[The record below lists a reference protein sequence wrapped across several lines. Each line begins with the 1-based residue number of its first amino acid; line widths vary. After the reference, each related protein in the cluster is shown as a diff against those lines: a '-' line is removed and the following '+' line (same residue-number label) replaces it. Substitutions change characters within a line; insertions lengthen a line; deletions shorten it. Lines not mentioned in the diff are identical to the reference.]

1 MNEQTITEAHGACRS
16 MYTALT
22 ELLELTNE
30 LSEAI
35 QRQDQVSV
43 QLFLSMRQEP
53 LDRLRVCDTRLRRL
67 CSLLPP
73 AEGAQLRQVLNGQ
86 GGGTAATQGL
96 ERTVRQNRQ
105 LLEQITRIDERLNR
119 RMGGKKSFYE
129 QHAFQ

>member
-1 MNEQTITEAHGACRS
+1 MNQQTITEAHGACRT
-16 MYTALT
+16 MYTALS
-22 ELLELTNE
+22 ELLELTTD

-53 LDRLRVCDTRLRRL
+53 LERLRICDAHLRRL
-67 CSLLPP
+67 CSSLPQ
-73 AEGAQLRQVLNGQ
+73 AESAQLRQVLNGQ
-86 GGGTAATQGL
+86 SGGTATTQGL

-105 LLEQITRIDERLNR
+105 LLEQITRMDERINR

-129 QHAFQ
+129 QKAAQ

>member
-30 LSEAI
+30 LSKAI

-105 LLEQITRIDERLNR
+105 LLEQITRMDERINR

-129 QHAFQ
+129 QKAAQ

>member
-73 AEGAQLRQVLNGQ
+73 AESAQLRQVLNGQ

-129 QHAFQ
+129 QHASQ

>member
-73 AEGAQLRQVLNGQ
+73 AEGAELRQVLNGQ

-129 QHAFQ
+129 QHASQ

>member
-1 MNEQTITEAHGACRS
+1 MNEQTITEAHGACRRI
-16 MYTALT
+16 YTALT

-53 LDRLRVCDTRLRRL
+53 LEQLRVYDARLRRL
-67 CSLLPP
+67 CSLLPQ

-86 GGGTAATQGL
+86 SGGTAATQGL
-96 ERTVRQNRQ
+96 EQTVRQNRQ
-105 LLEQITRIDERLNR
+105 LLEQITRIDERINR

-129 QHAFQ
+129 KNASQ

>member
-96 ERTVRQNRQ
+96 ERTVWQNRQ

-129 QHAFQ
+129 QHASQ

>member
-53 LDRLRVCDTRLRRL
+53 LERLRVCDTRLRRL

-129 QHAFQ
+129 QHASQ

>member
-1 MNEQTITEAHGACRS
+1 MNQQTITEAHGACRT
-16 MYTALT
+16 MYTALS
-22 ELLELTNE
+22 ELLELTTD

-53 LDRLRVCDTRLRRL
+53 LERLRICDAHLRRL
-67 CSLLPP
+67 CSSLPQ
-73 AEGAQLRQVLNGQ
+73 AESAQLRQVLNGQ
-86 GGGTAATQGL
+86 SGGTATTQGL

-105 LLEQITRIDERLNR
+105 LLEQITRMDECINR

-129 QHAFQ
+129 QKAAQ

>member
-119 RMGGKKSFYE
+119 RMGGKKSFYG
-129 QHAFQ
+129 QHASQ

>member
-1 MNEQTITEAHGACRS
+1 MNQQTITEAHGACRT
-16 MYTALT
+16 MYAALS
-22 ELLELTNE
+22 ELLELTTD

-53 LDRLRVCDTRLRRL
+53 LERLRICDAHLRRL
-67 CSLLPP
+67 CSSLPQ
-73 AEGAQLRQVLNGQ
+73 AESAQLRQVLNGQ
-86 GGGTAATQGL
+86 SGGTATTQGL

-105 LLEQITRIDERLNR
+105 LLEQITRMDERINR

-129 QHAFQ
+129 QKAAQ

>member
-67 CSLLPP
+67 CSLLPA
-73 AEGAQLRQVLNGQ
+73 AEGAELRQVLNGQ
-86 GGGTAATQGL
+86 GSGTAATQGL

-129 QHAFQ
+129 QHASQ

>member
-129 QHAFQ
+129 QHASQ